1 MSLQHQCLWLKLQ
14 LHQAPIMA
22 YYNEMERSD
31 QQPFCFKTHIQKCI
45 FTFFVAMLFQNDF

>member
-31 QQPFCFKTHIQKCI
+31 QHPFCFKTHIQKCI